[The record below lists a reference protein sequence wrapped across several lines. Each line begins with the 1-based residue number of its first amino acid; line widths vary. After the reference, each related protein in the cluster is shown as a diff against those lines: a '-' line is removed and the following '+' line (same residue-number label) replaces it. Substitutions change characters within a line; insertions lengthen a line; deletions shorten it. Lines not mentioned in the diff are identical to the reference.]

1 MNTHR
6 ITLMPDALA
15 NQIAAGEV
23 VERPVS
29 VVKELVENALDA
41 GATQITVWLEEA
53 GIELIDVQDNGA
65 GIVADD
71 LPLAVERH
79 ATSKVRTYADLA
91 CVASLGF
98 RGEALAS
105 IASVSQFCLVSYHQ
119 TEPHAWLLQN
129 HADGRWSPL
138 APTAAPM
145 GTRIKVASLFYN
157 TPARRKFLKTPRAE
171 FTQIEDYL
179 KRTLLVN
186 QQLGLRLI
194 HNDKPVFDF
203 VPATERALYLARLA
217 ALLGRDFVE
226 QSLHINQSLPGVAL
240 EGWVSL
246 PTYHRGLAD
255 KQFVFVNGRIVRDR
269 QLLQAVKLAYADVL
283 YHGRHPVFV
292 VFIKVPYDQVDV
304 NVHPAKYEVRFQHAR
319 QVYDHVRRAIRDA
332 VMQPLVMGEMG
343 HEATTRPAKG
353 DASGQM
359 RNQSGLPQPPTGQPT
374 LRQTALNLAATRPD
388 LTQDL
393 ADAFAF
399 QQPVQSNYAIASK
412 PDAALRIQESSEQQ
426 ALAPVL
432 GFAKAQIKGVF
443 ILAENAAGLVLV
455 DMHAAHERIV
465 YERLKDQWREQQIVS
480 QPLLVPFVLHLSSAA
495 ILHWESNVAW
505 WHAWGFEFEQLGP
518 EQLRVMAVPA
528 VLQGLNLTELLEKVF
543 ADWLAEQRSETLLE
557 EAFAAILSR
566 RACHGSVRANRQLT
580 LAEMNQLLRDMER
593 TPASSQCNHGR
604 PTWIQLSMEQLDQL
618 FMRGR

>member
-1 MNTHR
+1 MTDHR
-6 ITLMPDALA
+6 IIQMPDNLA

-41 GATQITVWLEEA
+41 GATQINIWLENA
-53 GIELIDVQDNGA
+53 GIELIEVQDNGR
-65 GIVADD
+65 GILAED

-79 ATSKVRTYADLA
+79 ATSKVKSYQDLS

-105 IASVSQFCLVSYHQ
+105 IASVSQFGISSYHQ
-119 TEPHAWLLQN
+119 SESHAWLLQN
-129 HADGRWSPL
+129 NHDGSWNALTPV
-138 APTAAPM
+138 AAPI

-179 KRTLLVN
+179 KRSLLVN
-186 QQLGLRLI
+186 PGVGVSLV
-194 HNDKPVFDF
+194 HNGKQVFDF
-203 VPATERALYLARLA
+203 APASERELYLVRLA
-217 ALLGRDFVE
+217 ALLGEAFVE
-226 QSLHINQSLPGVAL
+226 QSLHIRQSLPGVSL

-292 VFIKVPYDQVDV
+292 LFINVPFDQVDV

-319 QVYDHVRRAIRDA
+319 QVFDHVRRAIRDA
-332 VMQPLVMGEMG
+332 VMQPLVSG
-343 HEATTRPAKG
+343 HEGATRPASEH
-353 DASGQM
+353 AS
-359 RNQSGLPQPPTGQPT
+359 NELSDQSLLPSTH
-374 LRQTALNLAATRPD
+374 LRQAPLVLAAD
-388 LTQDL
+388 HANSTQDL
-393 ADAFAF
+393 AGAFAF
-399 QQPVQSNYAIASK
+399 QQPDQSSYAIGIQSNS
-412 PDAALRIQESSEQQ
+412 PSVIQESSEQQ
-426 ALAPVL
+426 SLAPKL

-465 YERLKDQWREQQIVS
+465 YEDLKEQWRKQQIVS
-480 QPLLVPFVLHLSSAA
+480 QPLLVPLVLHLSSAA
-495 ILHWESNVAW
+495 IMHWEANVAW
-505 WHAWGFEFEQLGP
+505 WQGWGFEFEQLGP

-528 VLQGLNLTELLEKVF
+528 VLQGLNLMELLEKVF
-543 ADWLAEQRSETLLE
+543 ADWLTEQRPETMLE
-557 EAFAAILSR
+557 EEFAAILSR

-604 PTWIQLSMEQLDQL
+604 PTWVQLSVEQLDQL

>member
-1 MNTHR
+1 MNTNR

-53 GIELIDVQDNGA
+53 GIELIDVQDNGV

-79 ATSKVRTYADLA
+79 ATSKVKSYDDLA

-105 IASVSQFCLVSYHQ
+105 IASVSQFSLVSYHP

-129 HADGRWSPL
+129 QVDGRWSPL
-138 APTAAPM
+138 APTAAPL

-186 QQLGLRLI
+186 QHLGLRLI
-194 HNDKPVFDF
+194 HNAKQVFDF
-203 VPATERALYLARLA
+203 VPAIEPAKYLTRLA
-217 ALLGRDFVE
+217 ALLGEAFVE
-226 QSLHINQSLPGVAL
+226 QSLHISQSLPGVNL

-292 VFIKVPYDQVDV
+292 VFINVPFDQVDV

-332 VMQPLVMGEMG
+332 IMQPLVMGQEG
-343 HEATTRPAKG
+343 ATRPANG
-353 DASGQM
+353 DAIAQ
-359 RNQSGLPQPPTGQPT
+359 RTDQPNLQQSTPRQPII
-374 LRQTALNLAATRPD
+374 RQTSLSLASARSD
-388 LTQDL
+388 STQDL

-399 QQPVQSNYAIASK
+399 QQPAQSNYATAIQ
-412 PDAALRIQESSEQQ
+412 PDSLPIIQESGEQQ
-426 ALAPVL
+426 ALAPML

-465 YERLKDQWREQQIVS
+465 YERLKGQWRDQQIVS
-480 QPLLVPFVLHLSSAA
+480 QPLLVPLVLHLSSAA
-495 ILHWESNVAW
+495 ILHWEANVAW
-505 WHAWGFEFEQLGP
+505 WQGWGFEFEQLGP

-543 ADWLAEQRSETLLE
+543 ADWLTEQRPETMLE
-557 EAFAAILSR
+557 EEFAAILSR

-580 LAEMNQLLRDMER
+580 LAEMNQLLRDMEQ

-604 PTWIQLSMEQLDQL
+604 PTWVQLSMDQLDQL